1 MLLYMSSRDAAWPA
15 ELFSSH
21 FCLPAELF
29 QRFYLFFPGIDLFDK
44 CKRDLSQLLDSNY
57 KSITGQDSA

>member
-1 MLLYMSSRDAAWPA
+1 MLLYMSSRDAAW
-15 ELFSSH
+15 
-21 FCLPAELF
+21 PAELF

-44 CKRDLSQLLDSNY
+44 CKRELSQLLDSNY